1 MTCSVRDAILPTKR
15 VEVAVNG
22 SAIARDR
29 IAREIQN
36 HPSGSPIKAW
46 SAAAQSLVIRELLLQ
61 EAKRLGVTAAPL
73 DDGEGRRETEEEA
86 AIRTLVEQEVMTPA
100 ADTETC
106 RRYYEQNRRRFRST
120 DIYEAAHILLPAM
133 PSDPQAYA
141 DARATAVALIAQL
154 QEKPELFSDLVR
166 VHSACPSRAQGG
178 NLGQISS
185 GQTTPEFEQAL
196 ATLAPGTITSEPI
209 ATRYGFHVIRMDRR
223 IEGRE
228 LPFDMVADSIAD
240 YLTDN
245 VRRRATA
252 QYIARLVSRSV
263 ITGVD
268 MPGAQEHRVS

>member
-1 MTCSVRDAILPTKR
+1 MSCSVRDAILPKKR
-15 VEVAVNG
+15 VEVNG
-22 SAIARDR
+22 IAIARDR

-36 HPSGSPIKAW
+36 HPSDSPIKAW

-61 EAKRLGVTAAPL
+61 EARRLGVTAVPL
-73 DDGEGRRETEEEA
+73 NDGEGRRETEDEA
-86 AIRTLVEQEVMTPA
+86 SIRALIEQEVMTPA

-133 PSDPQAYA
+133 QSDPQAYA
-141 DARATAVALIAQL
+141 LARETAVALIAQL

-166 VHSACPSRAQGG
+166 AYSACPSRAQGG
-178 NLGQISS
+178 NLGQISA

-196 ATLAPGTITSEPI
+196 TTLAPGTLTDEPV
-209 ATRYGFHVIRMDRR
+209 ATRYGVHVIRLDRR

-228 LPFDMVADSIAD
+228 LPFEMVAESIAD

-245 VRRRATA
+245 VRRRAIA
-252 QYIARLVSRSV
+252 QYIALLVSRAV
-263 ITGVD
+263 IMGVD
-268 MPGAQEHRVS
+268 MPSAQEHRVN

>member
-36 HPSGSPIKAW
+36 HPSDSPIKAW

-86 AIRTLVEQEVMTPA
+86 AIRTLVEQEVVTPA

>member
-1 MTCSVRDAILPTKR
+1 MNCSVRDAILPTKR

-22 SAIARDR
+22 IAIARDR

-61 EAKRLGVTAAPL
+61 EAKRLGVTAVPL
-73 DDGEGRRETEEEA
+73 DDGEGRRETEDEA
-86 AIRTLVEQEVMTPA
+86 SIRALVEQEVVTPA
-100 ADTETC
+100 ADPETC
-106 RRYYEQNRRRFRST
+106 RRYYDQNRRRFRST

-133 PSDPQAYA
+133 KSDPRAYA
-141 DARATAVALIAQL
+141 LARETAIELIAQL
-154 QEKPELFSDLVR
+154 QEKPELFADLAR
-166 VHSACPSRAQGG
+166 VHSACPSGAQGG
-178 NLGQISS
+178 NLGQIST
-185 GQTTPEFEQAL
+185 GQTTPEFEQVLTTLTPGAL
-196 ATLAPGTITSEPI
+196 TGEPV
-209 ATRYGFHVIRMDRR
+209 ATRYGFHVIRLDRR

-228 LPFDMVADSIAD
+228 LPFEMVAEDIAA

-263 ITGVD
+263 ITGLD
-268 MPGAQEHRVS
+268 MPGAQDHRVN

>member
-1 MTCSVRDAILPTKR
+1 MSCSVRDAILPTKR

-22 SAIARDR
+22 IAIARDR

-46 SAAAQSLVIRELLLQ
+46 NAAAQSLVIRELLLQ
-61 EAKRLGVTAAPL
+61 EAKRLGVMAVPL
-73 DDGEGRRETEEEA
+73 DDGAGRRETEDEA
-86 AIRTLVEQEVMTPA
+86 SIRALIEQEVMTPA
-100 ADTETC
+100 ADTKTC

-133 PSDPQAYA
+133 QSDPKAYA

-166 VHSACPSRAQGG
+166 THSACPSRAQGG
-178 NLGQISS
+178 NLGQISG
-185 GQTTPEFEQAL
+185 GQTTPEFERTL
-196 ATLAPGTITSEPI
+196 ATLAPGTMTREPV
-209 ATRYGFHVIRMDRR
+209 ATRYGFHIIRLDRR

-228 LPFDMVADSIAD
+228 LPFDMVADRIAD
-240 YLTDN
+240 YLADN

-263 ITGVD
+263 VTGVD
-268 MPGAQEHRVS
+268 MPGAQEHRVN